1 MVLQD
6 SFNIHSGDLV
16 EHFCSYQ
23 VIVFSAHETES
34 GFYFFFFYVLLPYVS
49 GKAVKIINI

>member
-34 GFYFFFFYVLLPYVS
+34 GFYLFFFYVLLPYVS